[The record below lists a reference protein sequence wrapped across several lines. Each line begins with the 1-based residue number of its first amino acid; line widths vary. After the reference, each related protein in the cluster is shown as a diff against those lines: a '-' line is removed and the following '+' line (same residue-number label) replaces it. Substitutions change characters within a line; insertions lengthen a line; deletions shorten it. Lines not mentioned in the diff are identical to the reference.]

1 MKIKVK
7 PLIKLVVFCSFLA
20 YFGCSTDFEVVDNS
34 TGTHFGVKNK
44 GPKVK
49 TFKGADA
56 MQMKNKLEKMMGK
69 SSSFNIFRN
78 SGLTARGSEN
88 LEIDFSEIME
98 VIDTL
103 GNKNYTFKII
113 NHPDD
118 NYKIFHNLVITEKDE
133 NLKIKLVK
141 YEMTDEFALAY
152 QNNSEKFVDFKG
164 TVSTI
169 GLDPAID
176 PCADLIIEVPGS
188 QSGGSGY
195 DGSGDNSGSNPG
207 SGENGGPS
215 GGSSGGGCVSF
226 YLSCSCGRTYENWD
240 SYTGSM
246 CGDGSNPGYDLTI
259 VIMEF
264 ACRMASD
271 PCADEDG
278 LVGILPVNLTQ
289 PCDEL
294 KKLAQSPNYIQSINY
309 LKQKAAGPKEH
320 AWVYKYFE
328 ESTNFAPPTVAG
340 HNTKNPHKVELKD
353 FMSQE
358 WIGAMHNHTSGTQG
372 GIKMFS
378 SGDLLWLFRK
388 TEIRNSYQPPSVSS
402 QGISE
407 MFLGLVNENEVYC
420 LKIKDWTKF
429 YTLHN
434 PKVLKEFDEKL
445 VNRYRKV
452 GINVSQS
459 QLQKEFLNLLN
470 EFDLGVGLYKQET
483 NGNWSEINL
492 DPRNPNNI
500 PVQTPCN

>member
-1 MKIKVK
+1 MSLKSTAR
-7 PLIKLVVFCSFLA
+7 LILFSFLLILL
-20 YFGCSTDFEVVDNS
+20 GCSTDFEVIDNS
-34 TGTHFGVKNK
+34 VGTHFGVKNK
-44 GPKVK
+44 SPRVK

-78 SGLTARGSEN
+78 SGFTARGSEN

-103 GNKNYTFKII
+103 GVKNYTFKII

-118 NYKIFHNLVITEKDE
+118 NYKIFHNLVVTEKDE
-133 NLKIKLVK
+133 NLKLKLIK
-141 YEMTDEFALAY
+141 YEMTDQFALGY
-152 QNNSEKFVDFKG
+152 HNNSEKFVDFKG
-164 TVSTI
+164 TISTIAI

-176 PCADLIIEVPGS
+176 PCEDLIIEVPDTP
-188 QSGGSGY
+188 SGGSGY

-207 SGENGGPS
+207 SGDTNGPGV
-215 GGSSGGGCVSF
+215 SSTGGGCVSF

-271 PCADEDG
+271 PCAEDDG
-278 LVGILPVNLTQ
+278 LVGILPVNLSQ

-294 KKLAQSPNYIQSINY
+294 KKLSQSPNYIQSINY

-328 ESTNFAPPTVAG
+328 GSTNFAPPTVAG
-340 HNTKNPHKVELKD
+340 HNTENPNTVNLD
-353 FMSQE
+353 SIFTNVE
-358 WIGAMHNHTSGTQG
+358 WIGAMHNHTIK

-378 SGDLLWLFRK
+378 PKDVAWLFAK
-388 TEIRNSYQPPSVSS
+388 VAKRNSYQPPNISS
-402 QGISE
+402 LGASE
-407 MFLGLVNENEVYC
+407 VFLGLVNENNTYC
-420 LKIKDWTKF
+420 IKIKDWVKF
-429 YTLHN
+429 HS
-434 PKVLKEFDEKL
+434 LKNKYRSFKQDLDNVYKL
-445 VNRYRKV
+445 S
-452 GINVSQS
+452 GINATQT
-459 QLQKEFLNLLN
+459 QLQKDFLKLIQSNNLGL
-470 EFDLGVGLYKQET
+470 GLYEEDL
-483 NGNWSEINL
+483 NGNWSEITL
-492 DPRNPNNI
+492 DPRNPDDNPPI
-500 PVQTPCN
+500 KTPCN